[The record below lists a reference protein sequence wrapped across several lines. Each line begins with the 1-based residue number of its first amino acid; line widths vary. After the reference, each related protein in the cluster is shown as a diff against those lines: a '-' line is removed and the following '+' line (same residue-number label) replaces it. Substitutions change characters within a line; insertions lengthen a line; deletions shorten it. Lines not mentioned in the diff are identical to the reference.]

1 MFFNLCFSLLPILGN
16 NLISDD
22 YSQQQIQEMIDTL
35 SKNNIT
41 QTVTYPVRAGIAA
54 NSFSLW
60 SELLKNTTKYNS
72 TLTIW
77 SNELDHVDADKLSK
91 LIRDIGVDKVY
102 VDVPDKLWK
111 KLNISAAADNLPG
124 IFMVISMIAANF
136 ILNIF

>member
-1 MFFNLCFSLLPILGN
+1 
-16 NLISDD
+16 
-22 YSQQQIQEMIDTL
+22 MIDTL
-35 SKNNIT
+35 AKNNIT

-60 SELLKNTTKYNS
+60 SELLKNTTKNNS

-77 SNELDHVDADKLSK
+77 SHELDNVDADKLSK

-102 VDVPDKLWK
+102 VDVPDNLWE

-124 IFMVISMIAANF
+124 IFMNKFKSDTD
-136 ILNIF
+136 